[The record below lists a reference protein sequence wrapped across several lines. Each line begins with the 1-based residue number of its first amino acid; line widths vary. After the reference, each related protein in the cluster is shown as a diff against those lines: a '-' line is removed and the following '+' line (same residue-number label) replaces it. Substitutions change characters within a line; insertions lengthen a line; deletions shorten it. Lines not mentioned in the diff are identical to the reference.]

1 MLLSH
6 CSVVFLFSYFFDT
19 LNTMPDEIKPI
30 ADEISYHPKR
40 RMGLF
45 RALPLPEQGAVFEI
59 LSPHIQQEILEQLD
73 DDDAVSVIDQL
84 DLWQAKN
91 VLAQLKDQ
99 KHRERIIAQLKGAL
113 KEKAEYFLRFHPKA
127 AMTLLNFN
135 YIFLSHMTTI
145 DDAATAV
152 DRHYRETG
160 KFPEIL
166 VHLKGRLLGE
176 VPPAILIRE
185 DNASMLHQHTVPVKT
200 VAYLADIQEI
210 VDTFAATRHSKVAVL
225 DKDGSVLGVIY
236 SDDALRLFEE
246 EPAAELYDFA
256 GVAENERP
264 LDSVWSKVRHR
275 YKWLII
281 NLGTAFLAAAVVGL
295 FRNTIDHLV
304 LLAIY
309 MPIVAGMGGNAATQT
324 LAVVVRGI
332 AMGEVRLKNGGPA
345 ILREVGAGFVNGI
358 ITGVIVALVAT
369 LWNKNPLFGFVIGS
383 AIVFNLVIAGFFGA
397 FIPLVMKKMGKD
409 PATSATIF
417 ITTATDVFGFFAF
430 LGLATLVLL

>member
-1 MLLSH
+1 MQD
-6 CSVVFLFSYFFDT
+6 DT
-19 LNTMPDEIKPI
+19 KQI
-30 ADEISYHPKR
+30 ADEISYNPKR
-40 RMGLF
+40 RMELF
-45 RALPLPEQGAVFEI
+45 RALPLPEQGAAFEI

-73 DDDAVSVIDQL
+73 DDDAVSVLDNL
-84 DLWQAKN
+84 DLWQVKN
-91 VLAQLKDQ
+91 VLAQMKDQ
-99 KHRERIIAQLKGAL
+99 KHRERIITELKGTL
-113 KEKAEYFLRFHPKA
+113 KEKTEYFLRFHPKA

-135 YIFLSHMTTI
+135 YIFLSHTATI

-176 VPPAILIRE
+176 MPPAILIRE
-185 DNASMLHQHTVPVKT
+185 DNASMLHQHTVPIKT

-210 VDTFAATRHSKVAVL
+210 VDTFTATRHSKVAVL

-264 LDSVWSKVRHR
+264 FDSVWSKVCRR

-295 FRNTIDHLV
+295 FKNTLDQLV

-324 LAVVVRGI
+324 LAVMVRGI
-332 AMGEVRLKNGGPA
+332 SMGEVRFKNGLPA
-345 ILREVGAGFVNGI
+345 ILSEVGAGFVNGI
-358 ITGVIVALVAT
+358 ITGAIVALVAIV
-369 LWNKNPLFGFVIGS
+369 WNKDPLFGLVIGA
-383 AIVFNLVIAGFFGA
+383 AIVFNLIIAGFFGA
-397 FIPLVMKKMGKD
+397 FIPLLMKRMGKD

-430 LGLATLVLL
+430 LGLATLLLI